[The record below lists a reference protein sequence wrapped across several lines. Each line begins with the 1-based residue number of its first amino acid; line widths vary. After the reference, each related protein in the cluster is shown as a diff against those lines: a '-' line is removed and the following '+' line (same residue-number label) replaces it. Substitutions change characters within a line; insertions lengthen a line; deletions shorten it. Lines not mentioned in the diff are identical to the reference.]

1 MLQRRRIAYKVKLMI
16 FTLHRYIFRELMK
29 IFILSAVALTIM
41 MSLGSILR
49 PIQEFGVG
57 PGQVI
62 DLIGYFLPITLTF
75 VLPMAA
81 LFAAALVYGRFAGDN
96 ELDACRASGIS
107 LVVLV
112 YPGLALA
119 IIVAIAN
126 LIFSFYVVPV
136 FIQRAEKAVKAD
148 AKQIIFRNIQRK
160 GYYKVPDGRYI
171 IYADNA
177 DLQNSTISGV
187 VIVEIKDEKIQKIIT
202 TENAKVEFDSHRKFN
217 EVQIL
222 AHNTYQMGS
231 ADEGWFFFEWLPIT
245 AEFPPLMGDSIKFK
259 KIDKMKEIMAN
270 PISFSPIEKL
280 ARETYVQFT
289 AELLARDI
297 SVTMENGQN
306 RSLSPPASSEDS
318 DKFYKLYSGQRLVK
332 FTAAQ
337 CSTEGEKKVGL
348 SGDVEAIEY
357 DADSHE
363 ALRTIRCKKAVL
375 LIDGDEFSPTLTM
388 EFRGVAIWQ
397 PDGSENLAGRIIIRG
412 LILPKA
418 IMDKLKTT
426 NILKTVKPNAIF
438 AALGQ
443 EPSPQLKALQQ
454 KLWYRIHRTQVEIGG
469 EINSRLVFG
478 IGCLPMVLIGIGLG
492 IIKKGGH
499 LLTAFGASCV
509 PAAVLVVCIMMG
521 RNIVKNPQS
530 HAGSGILLMWA
541 GVMFLMFLTLIIYR
555 KLLKS

>member
-1 MLQRRRIAYKVKLMI
+1 MI
-16 FTLHRYIFRELMK
+16 FTLHKYIFRELMK
-29 IFILSAVALTIM
+29 IFLLSAVALTIM

-49 PIQEFGVG
+49 PVQEFGVG

-62 DLIGYFLPITLTF
+62 DLIGYFLPVTLTF
-75 VLPMAA
+75 VLPIAA
-81 LFAAALVYGRFAGDN
+81 LFAAALVYGRFASDN

-107 LVVLV
+107 LVTLV
-112 YPGLALA
+112 YPGFALA

-126 LIFSFYVVPV
+126 LIFSFYVVPA

-160 GYYKVPDGRYI
+160 GYYKVPDGKFI

-177 DLQNSTISGV
+177 DLKNSTISGV
-187 VIVEIKDEKIQKIIT
+187 VIIEIKGEKIQKIIT

-231 ADEGWFFFEWLPIT
+231 ADELWFFSEWLPFS
-245 AEFPPLMGDSIKFK
+245 AEFPPLMGDSVKFK

-280 ARETYVQFT
+280 ARETYAQFA
-289 AELLARDI
+289 AELLANDI
-297 SVTMENGQN
+297 TSVFQN
-306 RSLSPPASSEDS
+306 N
-318 DKFYKLYSGQRLVK
+318 DKFYKLYSGQILVK

-337 CSTEGEKKVGL
+337 CIAEGEKKVAL

-357 DADSHE
+357 DADGNE
-363 ALRTIRCKKAVL
+363 ALRTIRCKNAML

-388 EFRGVAIWQ
+388 EFRGAAIWQ
-397 PDGSENLAGRIIIRG
+397 PDGSESLAGRIIYRG

-418 IMDKLKTT
+418 VTDKLKTADVLET
-426 NILKTVKPNAIF
+426 IKPNAVL
-438 AALGQ
+438 AALGR
-443 EPSPQLKALQQ
+443 EPSSQLKALQQ

-509 PAAVLVVCIMMG
+509 PAAVLIVCIMMG

-530 HAGSGILLMWA
+530 QAGSGILLMWA
-541 GVMFLMFLTLIIYR
+541 GVIFLIFLTLIIYR